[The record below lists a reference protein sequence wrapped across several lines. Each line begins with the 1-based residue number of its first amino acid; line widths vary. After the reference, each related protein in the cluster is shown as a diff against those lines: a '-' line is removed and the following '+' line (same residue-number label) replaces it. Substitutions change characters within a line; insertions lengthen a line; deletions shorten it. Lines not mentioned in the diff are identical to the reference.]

1 VFTDGRNED
10 DVKTIS
16 IERLTKQLAAAQ
28 DPQRPV
34 ALTIIMFGPEADAEL
49 LNSALGPLGVY
60 VDPLETA
67 DEVQAVFIHLAAGG
81 VHH

>member
-10 DVKTIS
+10 DVETIS
-16 IERLTKQLAAAQ
+16 IEQLTKQLAAAQ

-34 ALTIIMFGPEADAEL
+34 ALTIITFGPEADAEL
-49 LNSALGPLGVY
+49 LMTALEPVEVY

-67 DEVQAVFIHLAAGG
+67 DQVRAVFIHLAAGG